1 LEIIG
6 QVKAKLTSEQ
16 TRQQYRVKDQDWSR
30 QRKLSFHRVA
40 TLILRGHKLS
50 QQNALNRLFRELGE
64 VDQVATPSAYTQAR
78 HKLKPELF
86 VELNRLIV
94 SHYYR
99 LYDEQQGVHRWHGRR
114 LIGVDGSYLNLPDTA
129 ELRAAY
135 SVQRCQHEESARV
148 QALASIAYDLLN
160 DVAISAGLSA
170 KQAEKN
176 FLFTTHLQ
184 GTAPGDVFVLDR
196 GYADYAV
203 MAFLLGNQ
211 RDFVIRFP
219 RNGFKQVD
227 QFWESDKQEQVVE
240 LQPNHRQRANV
251 EKYSLAESIR
261 VRLVKVELES
271 GEIEVLGTSLL
282 EKETYKVDELKQV
295 YGWRWE
301 EETWL
306 GRVKNIFEL
315 ERFSGQSK
323 LVIEQDY
330 YGVVFLTSLESI
342 LSKSDEVHIRAE
354 SRERGRKHQAQVNH
368 AVSYLTLVDYAVAL
382 LLDEKQSVE
391 QTLAELHR
399 LFRTNPTCG
408 KRGRKYPRKKRS
420 TSHRLWFH
428 KYKKRSLS

>member
-1 LEIIG
+1 MQIIA
-6 QVKAKLTSEQ
+6 QIKAKLTAEQ
-16 TRQQYRVKDQDWSR
+16 TRQQYRVNDQDWTR
-30 QRKLSFHRVA
+30 QRKLPLHRVA

-50 QQNALNRLFRELGE
+50 QQNGLNRLFRELGE
-64 VDQVATPSAYTQAR
+64 VDQVATASAYTQAR

-86 VELNRLIV
+86 VELNQLVV
-94 SHYYR
+94 SQYYR
-99 LYDEQQGVHRWHGRR
+99 LYDEQQGVRRWHGRR

-135 SVQRCQHEESARV
+135 SVQRCQYEESARV

-170 KQAEKN
+170 KQAEKT

-184 GTAPGDVFVLDR
+184 GTQPGDVFVFDR

-211 RDFVIRFP
+211 REFVIRFP

-227 QFWESDKQEQVVE
+227 QFWASDQQEQVVE
-240 LQPNHRQRANV
+240 LQPNHRQRTNV
-251 EKYSLAESIR
+251 EKYSLAESFR

-282 EKETYKVDELKQV
+282 EFETYKVEELKQV
-295 YGWRWE
+295 YGWRWH
-301 EETWL
+301 EETWI

-315 ERFSGQSK
+315 ECFSGQSQ

-342 LSKSDEVHIRAE
+342 LSKSDEAQIQAE
-354 SRERGRKHQAQVNH
+354 SKERERKHQAQVNH

-382 LLDEKQSVE
+382 LMDESRSVE
-391 QTLAELHR
+391 ESLVELHR
-399 LFRTNPTCG
+399 LFRTNLTCG

-420 TSHRLWFH
+420 TSHRLWYH

>member
-1 LEIIG
+1 
-6 QVKAKLTSEQ
+6 
-16 TRQQYRVKDQDWSR
+16 
-30 QRKLSFHRVA
+30 
-40 TLILRGHKLS
+40 LILRGHKLS

-64 VDQVATPSAYTQAR
+64 VDQVATASAYTQAR

-86 VELNRLIV
+86 IELNQLIV
-94 SHYYR
+94 SHYYE
-99 LYDEQQGVHRWHGRR
+99 LYDSEQGVRRWHGKR

-129 ELRAAY
+129 ELRVAY
-135 SVQRCQHEESARV
+135 SVQRCQHEERARV

-160 DVAISAGLSA
+160 DVAITAGLSA

-184 GTAPGDVFVLDR
+184 GTQPGDVFVLDR
-196 GYADYAV
+196 GYADYSV
-203 MAFLLGNQ
+203 MAFLVGNQ

-227 QFWESDKQEQVVE
+227 QFWASDRQERVVE
-240 LQPNHRQRANV
+240 LQPNHRQHAYV
-251 EKYSLAESIR
+251 EKYSLAENLR
-261 VRLVKVELES
+261 VRLVKVELAS

-282 EKETYKVDELKQV
+282 EMETYKVDELKQV
-295 YGWRWE
+295 YGWRWR
-301 EETWL
+301 EETWI

-315 ERFSGQSK
+315 ERFSGQSQ

-342 LSKSDEVHIRAE
+342 LSKSDEAQIGADNQE
-354 SRERGRKHQAQVNH
+354 RERKHQAQVNH
-368 AVSYLTLVDYAVAL
+368 AVSYLALVDYTVAL
-382 LLDEKQSVE
+382 LLDESQSVE

-399 LFRTNPTCG
+399 LFRTNLRCG

>member
-1 LEIIG
+1 LEIIA
-6 QVKAKLTSEQ
+6 QVKAKLTAAQ
-16 TRQQYRVKDQDWSR
+16 TRRQYRVKDQDWTR
-30 QRKLSFHRVA
+30 QRKLPFQRVA

-64 VDQVATPSAYTQAR
+64 VEQVATASAYTQAR

-86 VELNRLIV
+86 IELNQLVV

-99 LYDEQQGVHRWHGRR
+99 LYDEQHGLRRWHGRR

-135 SVQRCQHEESARV
+135 SVQRCQYEESARV

-176 FLFTTHLQ
+176 FLFETHLP
-184 GTAPGDVFVLDR
+184 GTEPGDVFVLDR

-219 RNGFKQVD
+219 RGGFKQVD
-227 QFWESDKQEQVVE
+227 QFWESDEQEQVVE
-240 LQPNHRQRANV
+240 LQPSYRQRPYV
-251 EKYSLAESIR
+251 KEFSLSESVQ
-261 VRLVKVELES
+261 VRLVKIQLES
-271 GEIEVLGTSLL
+271 GEVEVLGTSLR
-282 EKETYKVDELKQV
+282 EKETYKLDELKQV

-306 GRVKNIFEL
+306 GRVKNIFDV

-323 LVIEQDY
+323 LMIEQDY

-342 LSKSDEVHIRAE
+342 LSKSDEAQIKAD
-354 SRERGRKHQAQVNH
+354 SKERKRKHQAQVNH
-368 AVSYLTLVDYAVAL
+368 SVSYLALVDYAVAL
-382 LLDEKQSVE
+382 LLDEGRGVE

-399 LFRTNPTCG
+399 LFRTNLTCG
-408 KRGRKYPRKKRS
+408 KRGRKFPRKKRS

>member
-1 LEIIG
+1 LEIIA
-6 QVKAKLTSEQ
+6 QVKATLTAEQ
-16 TRQQYRVKDQDWSR
+16 TLQQYRVKDQDWTR
-30 QRKLSFHRVA
+30 QRKLPFPRVA

-64 VDQVATPSAYTQAR
+64 VDQVATASAYTQAR

-86 VELNRLIV
+86 IDLNRLVV
-94 SHYYR
+94 SQYYR
-99 LYDEQQGVHRWHGRR
+99 LYDEQQSVRRWHGRR

-135 SVQRCQHEESARV
+135 SVQRCQYEESARV

-160 DVAISAGLSA
+160 DVTISAGLSA

-184 GTAPGDVFVLDR
+184 ETTPGDVFVLDR

-203 MAFLLGNQ
+203 MAFLHGN
-211 RDFVIRFP
+211 RREFVIRFP

-227 QFWESDKQEQVVE
+227 QFWASDEQEKIVE
-240 LQPNHRQRANV
+240 LQPSFRQRAYV
-251 EKYSLAESIR
+251 EKYWLAESIG

-282 EKETYKVDELKQV
+282 ETDAYKVDELKQV
-295 YGWRWE
+295 YGWRWQ

-306 GRVKNIFEL
+306 GRVKNIFDL

-342 LSKSDEVHIRAE
+342 LSKSDEAQIKVESEERA
-354 SRERGRKHQAQVNH
+354 RKHPAQVNH

-382 LLDEKQSVE
+382 LLDESRSVE

-399 LFRTNPTCG
+399 LFRTNLTCG

>member
-1 LEIIG
+1 LEIIT
-6 QVKAKLTSEQ
+6 QIKAKLTAPQ
-16 TRQQYRVKDQDWSR
+16 TRQQYRVKDQDWTR
-30 QRKLSFHRVA
+30 QRKLPFQRVA

-64 VDQVATPSAYTQAR
+64 VEQVATASAYTQAR

-86 VELNRLIV
+86 IELNRLVV

-99 LYDEQQGVHRWHGRR
+99 LYDEQQGVRRWHGRR

-135 SVQRCQHEESARV
+135 SVQRCQYEDSARV
-148 QALASIAYDLLN
+148 QALASMAYDLLN

-184 GTAPGDVFVLDR
+184 GTQPGDVFVLDR

-227 QFWESDKQEQVVE
+227 QFWESDQQEQVVE
-240 LQPNHRQRANV
+240 LQPSFRQRTYV
-251 EKYSLAESIR
+251 EEFSLAESIE
-261 VRLVKVELES
+261 VRLVKVELET
-271 GEIEVLGTSLL
+271 GEVEVLGTSLR
-282 EKETYKVDELKQV
+282 ERETYERDELKQV
-295 YGWRWE
+295 YGWRWQ

-306 GRVKNIFEL
+306 GRVKNIFDL

-342 LSKSDEVHIRAE
+342 LSKSDEAQIEAE
-354 SRERGRKHQAQVNH
+354 SEERRRKHKAQVNH
-368 AVSYLTLVDYAVAL
+368 AVSYLALVDYAVAL
-382 LLDEKQSVE
+382 LLDESRSVE
-391 QTLAELHR
+391 ETLAELHR
-399 LFRTNPTCG
+399 LFRTNLTCG

-420 TSHRLWFH
+420 TSYRLWFH

>member
-1 LEIIG
+1 LQIIA
-6 QVKAKLTSEQ
+6 QIKAKLTAEQ
-16 TRQQYRVKDQDWSR
+16 TRQRYRVKDQDWTR

-64 VDQVATPSAYTQAR
+64 VEQVATASAYTQAR

-86 VELNRLIV
+86 IELNQLVV

-99 LYDEQQGVHRWHGRR
+99 LYDEQHGVRRWHGRR

-135 SVQRCQHEESARV
+135 SVQRCQYEESARV
-148 QALASIAYDLLN
+148 QALASMAYDLLN

-184 GTAPGDVFVLDR
+184 GTQPGDVFVLDR

-227 QFWESDKQEQVVE
+227 QFWGSDQQEQVVE
-240 LQPNHRQRANV
+240 LQPSFRQRPYV
-251 EKYSLAESIR
+251 EEFSLAESLE
-261 VRLVKVELES
+261 VRLVKVELET
-271 GEIEVLGTSLL
+271 GEVEVLGTSLR
-282 EKETYKVDELKQV
+282 ERETYERDELKQV
-295 YGWRWE
+295 YGWRWQ

-306 GRVKNIFEL
+306 GRVKNIFDL

-342 LSKSDEVHIRAE
+342 LSKSDEAQIAAE
-354 SRERGRKHQAQVNH
+354 SEERKRKHKAQVNH
-368 AVSYLTLVDYAVAL
+368 AVSYLALVDYAVAL
-382 LLDEKQSVE
+382 LLDESRSVE
-391 QTLAELHR
+391 ETLGELHR
-399 LFRTNPTCG
+399 LFRTNLTCG

-420 TSHRLWFH
+420 TSYRLWFH

>member
-1 LEIIG
+1 MEIIA
-6 QVKAKLTSEQ
+6 QLKAKLTAEK
-16 TRQQYRVKDQDWSR
+16 TLQQYRVKDQDWTR
-30 QRKLSFHRVA
+30 QRKLPFQRVA

-64 VDQVATPSAYTQAR
+64 VDQVATASAYTQAR
-78 HKLKPELF
+78 QKLKPELF
-86 VELNRLIV
+86 IELNQLVV
-94 SHYYR
+94 SSFYR
-99 LYDEQQGVHRWHGRR
+99 LYDEQQGVRRWHGRR
-114 LIGVDGSYLNLPDTA
+114 LVGVDGSYLNLPDTA

-135 SVQRCQHEESARV
+135 SLQRCQYEASARV

-160 DVAISAGLSA
+160 DVALSAGLGA

-176 FLFTTHLQ
+176 FLFTTHLD
-184 GTAPGDVFVLDR
+184 GTEPGDVFVLDR

-203 MAFLLGNQ
+203 MAFLIRN
-211 RDFVIRFP
+211 RREFVIRFP
-219 RNGFKQVD
+219 RNGFKKVD
-227 QFWESDKQEQVVE
+227 QFWASDEKEQIVQLE
-240 LQPNHRQRANV
+240 PSYRQRAYV
-251 EKYSLAESIR
+251 QEQRLQQSVQ

-271 GEIEVLGTSLL
+271 GEVEVLATSLL
-282 EKETYKVDELKQV
+282 EKEAYGCDELKQV

-323 LVIEQDY
+323 LLIEQDY

-342 LSKSDEVHIRAE
+342 LSKRDEAE
-354 SRERGRKHQAQVNH
+354 IKVESEERGRKHKAQVNH
-368 AVSYLTLVDYAVAL
+368 SVSYLALVDYAVAL
-382 LLDEKQSVE
+382 LLDESRNVE
-391 QTLAELHR
+391 QTLGELHR
-399 LFRTNPTCG
+399 LFRTNQTCVR
-408 KRGRKYPRKKRS
+408 RGRRFARKKRS

>member
-1 LEIIG
+1 M
-6 QVKAKLTSEQ
+6 LTAEQ
-16 TRQQYRVKDQDWSR
+16 TRQQYRLKDQDWTR
-30 QRKLSFHRVA
+30 QRKLPFHRVA

-64 VDQVATPSAYTQAR
+64 VEQVATASAYTQAR
-78 HKLKPELF
+78 QKLKPELF
-86 VELNRLIV
+86 IELNRLVV

-99 LYDEQQGVHRWHGRR
+99 LYDEPQGVRRWHGRR

-135 SVQRCQHEESARV
+135 SVQRCQYEESARV
-148 QALASIAYDLLN
+148 QALASMAYDLLN

-184 GTAPGDVFVLDR
+184 GTQPGDVFVLDR

-227 QFWESDKQEQVVE
+227 QFWESDQQEQVVE
-240 LQPNHRQRANV
+240 LQPSFRQRPYV
-251 EKYSLAESIR
+251 EEFSLAESIE
-261 VRLVKVELES
+261 VRLVKVELET
-271 GEIEVLGTSLL
+271 GEVEVLGTSLR
-282 EKETYKVDELKQV
+282 ERERYKRDELKQV

-306 GRVKNIFEL
+306 GRVKNIFDL

-330 YGVVFLTSLESI
+330 YGVVFLTNLESI
-342 LSKSDEVHIRAE
+342 LSKSDEAQIEAE
-354 SRERGRKHQAQVNH
+354 SEEHRRKHKAQVNH
-368 AVSYLTLVDYAVAL
+368 AVSYLALVDYAVAL
-382 LLDEKQSVE
+382 LLDESRSVE
-391 QTLAELHR
+391 ETLAELHR
-399 LFRTNPTCG
+399 LFRTNLTCG

-420 TSHRLWFH
+420 TSYRLWFH